1 MVPRWR
7 FFSIWLG
14 WRWVKNI
21 QRQKKANFLAISVI
35 GVGIMTIII
44 GLSTGGGLQFE
55 IEKKI
60 ERFHGSY
67 QIRPYQT
74 KLEGDLYAFSKSQ
87 LYIDSN
93 EFFERTRSIE
103 SYHFVAWKSGIIT
116 FSDQMEG
123 ARLFGFD
130 KIPESISS
138 VNHEG
143 IIPNWSNNPNSIWI
157 SEEMARKLGASL
169 NDQIQMYFSREGRQN
184 PSIRY
189 FDIVGIF
196 KSGITEWE
204 DPLIICSLKTIQK
217 LNKWDFDNSQAI
229 LLYTK
234 NKISRE
240 QAEQLNSFL
249 PVDFEI
255 FTSQD
260 DFPQLYQ
267 WINLFDNNTYLLG
280 LILTIVASFNSVVV
294 IFIRIIEKKTSLAI
308 LRAIGM
314 RKTSLYK
321 SFMTLFSPSIL
332 LGLVLGNILGYL
344 FLFIQSK
351 WGLIPLDPDTY
362 YISVVPVSWPWI
374 KFINA
379 NILIFIV
386 LTVTTW
392 ITSMILSKINPS
404 RILQS
409 Q

>member
-74 KLEGDLYAFSKSQ
+74 RLEGDLYAFSKSQ

-93 EFFERTRSIE
+93 KFFERNRSIE

-116 FSDQMEG
+116 FSEQMEG

-204 DPLIICSLKTIQK
+204 DPLIICSLNTIQK
-217 LNKWDFDNSQAI
+217 LNKWDFDNSQAV

-234 NKISRE
+234 NKISKE
-240 QAEQLNSFL
+240 QAEQLNSTL
-249 PVDFEI
+249 PVNFEI

-379 NILIFIV
+379 NIFIFIV

>member
-7 FFSIWLG
+7 FLSIWLG
-14 WRWVKNI
+14 WRWAKNI

-44 GLSTGGGLQFE
+44 GLSTGQGLQFE

-67 QIRPYQT
+67 QIRPYQSA
-74 KLEGDLYAFSKSQ
+74 LEGDLYAFSKSQ

-116 FSDQMEG
+116 FSNQMEG

-138 VNHEG
+138 VNYEG
-143 IIPNWSNNPNSIWI
+143 IVPNWSSSPNSIWI
-157 SEEMARKLGASL
+157 SKEMARKLGASL

-196 KSGITEWE
+196 NSGISEWE
-204 DPLIICSLKTIQK
+204 DPLIICSLNTIQK
-217 LNKWDFDNSQAI
+217 LNKWDFDNSQAV

-234 NKISRE
+234 NKASRE
-240 QAEQLNSFL
+240 QAEQLNATV
-249 PVDFEI
+249 PVDFEV

-280 LILTIVASFNSVVV
+280 VILTIVASFNAIVV
-294 IFIRIIEKKTSLAI
+294 IFIRIIEKKASLAR

-321 SFMTLFSPSIL
+321 SFMTLFYPSIL
-332 LGLVLGNILGYL
+332 SGLALGNILGYL
-344 FLFIQSK
+344 LLFVQSK

-362 YISVVPVSWPWI
+362 YISIVPVSWPWI
-374 KFINA
+374 KFLYA

-386 LTVTTW
+386 LTGTTW

-404 RILQS
+404 RVLQS

>member
-14 WRWVKNI
+14 WRWAKNI

-35 GVGIMTIII
+35 GMGIMTIII

-74 KLEGDLYAFSKSQ
+74 TLEGDLYAFSKSQ

-93 EFFERTRSIE
+93 KFFERNRSIE

-138 VNHEG
+138 VHHEG
-143 IIPNWSNNPNSIWI
+143 IIPDWSNNPNSIWI

-204 DPLIICSLKTIQK
+204 DPLIICSLKMIQK
-217 LNKWDFDNSQAI
+217 LNKWDFDNSQAV

-240 QAEQLNSFL
+240 QAEQLNSTL

>member
-1 MVPRWR
+1 M
-7 FFSIWLG
+7 
-14 WRWVKNI
+14 
-21 QRQKKANFLAISVI
+21 
-35 GVGIMTIII
+35 
-44 GLSTGGGLQFE
+44 
-55 IEKKI
+55 
-60 ERFHGSY
+60 
-67 QIRPYQT
+67 
-74 KLEGDLYAFSKSQ
+74 
-87 LYIDSN
+87 
-93 EFFERTRSIE
+93 
-103 SYHFVAWKSGIIT
+103 
-116 FSDQMEG
+116 
-123 ARLFGFD
+123 
-130 KIPESISS
+130 
-138 VNHEG
+138 
-143 IIPNWSNNPNSIWI
+143 
-157 SEEMARKLGASL
+157 
-169 NDQIQMYFSREGRQN
+169 
-184 PSIRY
+184 
-189 FDIVGIF
+189 
-196 KSGITEWE
+196 
-204 DPLIICSLKTIQK
+204 IQK
-217 LNKWDFDNSQAI
+217 LNKWDFDNSQAV

-240 QAEQLNSFL
+240 QAEQLNSTL

>member
-14 WRWVKNI
+14 WRWAKNI
-21 QRQKKANFLAISVI
+21 QRQKKANVLAISVI

-44 GLSTGGGLQFE
+44 GLSTGKGLQFE

-74 KLEGDLYAFSKSQ
+74 ALEGDLYAFSKSQ

-93 EFFERTRSIE
+93 DFFQRYSSIL

-116 FSDQMEG
+116 FSNQMEG

-130 KIPESISS
+130 KIPKSISS
-138 VNHEG
+138 VDYEG
-143 IIPNWSNNPNSIWI
+143 IIPNWSSDPNAVWI
-157 SEEMARKLGASL
+157 SKEMARKLGASL
-169 NDQIQMYFSREGRQN
+169 NDQVQMYFSREDRQT

-189 FDIVGIF
+189 FNIVGIF
-196 KSGITEWE
+196 NSGISEWE
-204 DPLIICSLKTIQK
+204 DPLIICSLNTIQK
-217 LNKWDFDNSQAI
+217 LNKWDFDNSQAV
-229 LLYTK
+229 LLFTE
-234 NKISRE
+234 NKTSSK
-240 QAEQLNSFL
+240 QAELLNTII
-249 PVDFEI
+249 PIDFEV

-260 DFPQLYQ
+260 DFPKLYQ

-280 LILTIVASFNSVVV
+280 VILAIVASFNAVVV
-294 IFIRIIEKKTSLAI
+294 IFIRIIEKKSSLAI

-314 RKTSLYK
+314 PKKSLYK
-321 SFMTLFSPSIL
+321 SFITLFSPSIL
-332 LGLVLGNILGYL
+332 IGLAIGNILAYL
-344 FLFIQSK
+344 LLFVQSNWK
-351 WGLIPLDPDTY
+351 LIPLDPITY
-362 YISVVPVSWPWI
+362 YISAVPVSWEWI
-374 KFINA
+374 KFLYA

-386 LTVTTW
+386 LIGTTW

-404 RILQS
+404 RVLQS

>member
-240 QAEQLNSFL
+240 QADQLNSSL

>member
-1 MVPRWR
+1 
-7 FFSIWLG
+7 
-14 WRWVKNI
+14 
-21 QRQKKANFLAISVI
+21 
-35 GVGIMTIII
+35 MTIII

-240 QAEQLNSFL
+240 QADQLNSSL